1 MSRNIHE
8 IEANA
13 DVDPSKAFESAFPAQ
28 AIDELL
34 LEFDPK
40 HSGPPVVT
48 FGGDGGAKKAA
59 WIKDALLTQIPTN
72 FPKIKAVLWFN
83 WDDSSGKTYPIET
96 SLAATTAWAAGI
108 ASPVYASNQFGNLNI
123 SPIPMLTGVS
133 STVRIPLI
141 TVRRQ

>member
-1 MSRNIHE
+1 MSGRNIHE

-48 FGGDGGAKKAA
+48 FGGDGGAKKEVHPLPQRGREGRFAMQMGGPEK
-59 WIKDALLTQIPTN
+59 W
-72 FPKIKAVLWFN
+72 
-83 WDDSSGKTYPIET
+83 T
-96 SLAATTAWAAGI
+96 SIRVTLSHRAHKPARLVRVKLIAKGAT
-108 ASPVYASNQFGNLNI
+108 
-123 SPIPMLTGVS
+123 
-133 STVRIPLI
+133 
-141 TVRRQ
+141 